1 MNNQIKKVE
10 KLDWKTKK
18 FTNRQLAE
26 LSIDA
31 LHNIFEY
38 LNNEDIRFYNLK
50 LEKTGEIEV
59 TSTVKKYVWTQDLNK
74 PGGFSY
80 KTINPGEKYMVN
92 KYDWIKSY
100 TYSANQLD
108 SEKAFS
114 YKKVDSIEISSSHK
128 FSVGWSCS
136 SSIQYSI
143 KISKWQLSNSY
154 YIKEVIDN
162 LELFIEKLPKQ
173 AKKKI
178 FKIVYIYQK
187 MDKNERCYQKIFSKF
202 SNLFNLSL
210 NTHGKKYNFSGFE
223 KTISTIEIRNRR
235 INNLLR
241 KRKW

>member
-1 MNNQIKKVE
+1 MKNQITNVE

-26 LSIDA
+26 LSVDA
-31 LHNIFEY
+31 LHNITNY
-38 LNNEDIRFYNLK
+38 LNKDDFRFYILR
-50 LEKTGEIEV
+50 LENTGEIEV
-59 TSTVKKYVWTQDLNK
+59 TSNK
-74 PGGFSY
+74 PKYICVKNANGSFTS
-80 KTINPGEKYMVN
+80 KTIKPGETYLTT
-92 KYDWIKSY
+92 KYDWIKTY
-100 TYSANQLD
+100 TYSAKELD
-108 SEKAFS
+108 SSKVFN
-114 YKKVDSIEISSSHK
+114 YKRVDSIEISSSHK
-128 FSVGWSCS
+128 FSIGWSCS

-187 MDKNERCYQKIFSKF
+187 MDKNERCYQQIFSKF
-202 SNLFNLSL
+202 SKVLNLSL
-210 NTHGKKYNFSGFE
+210 NTHNKKFKFSGFE
-223 KTISTIEIRNRR
+223 KTISTIENRNRR

-241 KRKW
+241 KRK

>member
-31 LHNIFEY
+31 LNNIFKH
-38 LNNEDIRFYNLK
+38 LNNDDFRFYNLR

-59 TSTVKKYVWTQDLNK
+59 TSTVTKYIGVPNK
-74 PGGFSY
+74 SGGFSC
-80 KTINPGEKYMVN
+80 KVINPGEKYMTS
-92 KYDWIKSY
+92 KYDWVKSY

-114 YKKVDSIEISSSHK
+114 YKKVDSIEISSSSSFK
-128 FSVGWSCS
+128 VGWSCS
-136 SSIQYSI
+136 SKIEYTFS
-143 KISKWQLSNSY
+143 ISKWQLSSNY
-154 YIKEVIDN
+154 YRDEMIDN
-162 LELFIEKLPKQ
+162 LETFIDKLPKQ
-173 AKKKI
+173 TKKRL
-178 FKIVYIYQK
+178 FKVIYIYQN
-187 MDKNERCYQKIFSKF
+187 MDKNEKCFQRIFSKF
-202 SNLFNLSL
+202 SNLFNLTLKS
-210 NTHGKKYNFSGFE
+210 HPKKFKFDGFE

-241 KRKW
+241 KRK